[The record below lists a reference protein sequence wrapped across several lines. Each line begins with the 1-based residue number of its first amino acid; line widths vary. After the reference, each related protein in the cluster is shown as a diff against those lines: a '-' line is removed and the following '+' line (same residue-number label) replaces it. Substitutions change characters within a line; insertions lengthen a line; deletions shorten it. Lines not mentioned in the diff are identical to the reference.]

1 MDHQIPKT
9 LIIADDLTGALDAAG
24 PFCDR
29 GLRVATI
36 VDPQS
41 LSSKIDLSKID
52 VLAVNSDS
60 RHVPVAEATRRV
72 ETITHSID
80 VEQFNFV
87 IKKIDSTLRGNVV
100 AETVCLASSLNRGL
114 AIVAPAFPEQ
124 SRTVKKGYVHVA
136 GVKLGAT
143 EFAADKLNPAPKE
156 SIHDLFSEHPDVN
169 EAVLGDLST
178 DLFVLPECL
187 KVIAYDAEHDIELQ
201 RAVDAFHA
209 NVEGSILVGSSGIT
223 SRFAQSLPSRD
234 VAREDVSAESLL
246 FVVGSRSE
254 RSELQVKGLVDRS
267 AGSVAHGANGE
278 FGALHLDSEN
288 VFALVA
294 GEDASEVV
302 SSSVV
307 ASRLASTAADVVRS
321 RNFEAVVVTGGDT
334 ALALLREMKVSAV
347 EVLRNFVPGIPI
359 SRISFAGKQ
368 ILLLTKAGG
377 FGDLDLFVRIAT
389 ELLGGTTD

>member
-36 VDPQS
+36 VDSQS

-60 RHVPVAEATRRV
+60 RHVSVVEATRRI
-72 ETITHSID
+72 ETIARSLD

-100 AETVCLASSLNRGL
+100 AETVFLASTFNRGL
-114 AIVAPAFPEQ
+114 AIVAPAFPKQ

-136 GVKLGAT
+136 GVKLGET

-156 SIHDLFSEHPDVN
+156 SINDLFSEHPDVN
-169 EAVLGDLST
+169 EAVLGDSST
-178 DLFVLPECL
+178 DLFVSPECL
-187 KVIAYDAEHDIELQ
+187 KVVAYDAEHDIELQ
-201 RAVDAFHA
+201 LAVDAFHA
-209 NVEGSILVGSSGIT
+209 NVEASILVGSSGIT
-223 SRFAQSLPSRD
+223 SRFAQSLPSRS
-234 VAREDVSAESLL
+234 VAQKDVSAESLL

-254 RSELQVKGLVDRS
+254 RSELQVQGLVDRRV
-267 AGSVAHGANGE
+267 GSVAHGTNGE

-288 VFALVA
+288 VFVLVA
-294 GEDASEVV
+294 SENSTEVV
-302 SSSVV
+302 PSSVV

-334 ALALLREMKVSAV
+334 ALALLREMKVSVV

-377 FGDLDLFVRIAT
+377 FGDPDLFVRIAT
-389 ELLGGTTD
+389 ELLRGTTD

>member
-1 MDHQIPKT
+1 VDHQIPKT

-36 VDPQS
+36 VDSQS

-60 RHVPVAEATRRV
+60 RHVSVVEATRRI
-72 ETITHSID
+72 ETIARSLD

-100 AETVCLASSLNRGL
+100 AETVFLASTFNRGL
-114 AIVAPAFPEQ
+114 AIVAPAFPKQ

-136 GVKLGAT
+136 GVKLGET

-169 EAVLGDLST
+169 EAVLGDSST
-178 DLFVLPECL
+178 DLFVSPECL
-187 KVIAYDAEHDIELQ
+187 KVVAYDAEHDIELQ
-201 RAVDAFHA
+201 LAVDAFHA
-209 NVEGSILVGSSGIT
+209 NVEASILVGSSGIT
-223 SRFAQSLPSRD
+223 SRFAQSLPSRS
-234 VAREDVSAESLL
+234 VAQKDVSAESLL

-254 RSELQVKGLVDRS
+254 RSELQVQGLVDRRV
-267 AGSVAHGANGE
+267 GSVAHGTNGE
-278 FGALHLDSEN
+278 FGALHLDSEKAF
-288 VFALVA
+288 VLVA
-294 GEDASEVV
+294 GENSTEVV
-302 SSSVV
+302 PSSVV

-334 ALALLREMKVSAV
+334 ALALLREMKVSVV

-377 FGDLDLFVRIAT
+377 FGDPDLFVRIAT
-389 ELLGGTTD
+389 ELLRGTTD

>member
-1 MDHQIPKT
+1 VDHQIPKT

-36 VDPQS
+36 VDSQS

-60 RHVPVAEATRRV
+60 RHVSVAEATRRI
-72 ETITHSID
+72 ETIARSLD

-100 AETVCLASSLNRGL
+100 AETVFLASTFNRGL
-114 AIVAPAFPEQ
+114 AIVAPAFPKQ

-136 GVKLGAT
+136 GVKLGET

-156 SIHDLFSEHPDVN
+156 SINDLFSEHPDVN
-169 EAVLGDLST
+169 EAVLGDSST
-178 DLFVLPECL
+178 DLFVSPECL
-187 KVIAYDAEHDIELQ
+187 KVVAYDAEHDIELQ
-201 RAVDAFHA
+201 LAVDAFHA
-209 NVEGSILVGSSGIT
+209 NVEASILVGSSGIT
-223 SRFAQSLPSRD
+223 SRFAQSLPSRS
-234 VAREDVSAESLL
+234 VAQKDVSAESLL

-254 RSELQVKGLVDRS
+254 RSELQVQGLVDRRV
-267 AGSVAHGANGE
+267 GLVAHGTNGE

-288 VFALVA
+288 VFVLVA
-294 GEDASEVV
+294 SENSTEVV
-302 SSSVV
+302 PSSVV

-334 ALALLREMKVSAV
+334 ALALLREMKVSVV

-377 FGDLDLFVRIAT
+377 FGDPDLFVRIAT
-389 ELLGGTTD
+389 ELLRGTTD

>member
-29 GLRVATI
+29 GFRVATI

-41 LSSKIDLSKID
+41 LSSKIDFSKID

-60 RHVPVAEATRRV
+60 RHVPSAEATRRV
-72 ETITHSID
+72 ETIARSLD
-80 VEQFNFV
+80 VEQFTYV

-100 AETVCLASSLNRGL
+100 AETVCLASTLKRGL
-114 AIVAPAFPEQ
+114 AFVAPAFPEQ

-136 GVKLGAT
+136 GVKLGET

-156 SIHDLFSEHPDVN
+156 PIHDLFSEHPDVN
-169 EAVLGDLST
+169 EAVLGDSST
-178 DLFVLPECL
+178 DLFVSPECL
-187 KVIAYDAEHDIELQ
+187 KVVAYDAEHDPELQ
-201 RAVDAFHA
+201 LAVDAFHA
-209 NVEGSILVGSSGIT
+209 NVESSILVGSSGIT
-223 SRFAQSLPSRD
+223 SRFAQSLPSRS
-234 VAREDVSAESLL
+234 VAQEDVSAESLL

-254 RSELQVKGLVDRS
+254 RSDLQVKRLVERRV
-267 AGSVAHGANGE
+267 GSVAHGANGE
-278 FGALHLDSEN
+278 FGTLHLDSEN
-288 VFALVA
+288 VFTLVA
-294 GEDASEVV
+294 GENLTEVV
-302 SSSVV
+302 SSSMV

-321 RNFEAVVVTGGDT
+321 RDFEAVVATGGDT
-334 ALALLREMKVSAV
+334 ALALLREMNVSVV

-377 FGDLDLFVRIAT
+377 FGDLDLFVRITT
-389 ELLGGTTD
+389 ELLRGTTD

>member
-29 GLRVATI
+29 GFRVATI

-41 LSSKIDLSKID
+41 LSSKIDFSKID

-60 RHVPVAEATRRV
+60 RHVPSAEATRRV
-72 ETITHSID
+72 ETIARSLD
-80 VEQFNFV
+80 VEQFTYV

-100 AETVCLASSLNRGL
+100 AETVCLASTLKRGL
-114 AIVAPAFPEQ
+114 AFVAPAFPEQ

-136 GVKLGAT
+136 GVKLGET

-156 SIHDLFSEHPDVN
+156 PIHDLFSEHPDVN
-169 EAVLGDLST
+169 EAVLGDSST
-178 DLFVLPECL
+178 ELFVSPECL
-187 KVIAYDAEHDIELQ
+187 KVVAYDTEHDIELQ
-201 RAVDAFHA
+201 LAVDAFHA
-209 NVEGSILVGSSGIT
+209 NVEASILVGSSGIT
-223 SRFAQSLPSRD
+223 SRFAQSLPSRS
-234 VAREDVSAESLL
+234 VAQKDVSAESLL

-254 RSELQVKGLVDRS
+254 RSELQVQGLVDRRV
-267 AGSVAHGANGE
+267 GSVAHGANGE

-288 VFALVA
+288 VFVLVA
-294 GEDASEVV
+294 SENSTEVV
-302 SSSVV
+302 PSSVV

-334 ALALLREMKVSAV
+334 ALALLREMKVSVV

-368 ILLLTKAGG
+368 IFLLTKAGG
-377 FGDLDLFVRIAT
+377 FGDPDLFVRIAT
-389 ELLGGTTD
+389 ELLRGTTD

>member
-1 MDHQIPKT
+1 VDHQIPKT

-36 VDPQS
+36 VDSQS

-60 RHVPVAEATRRV
+60 RHVSVVEATRRI
-72 ETITHSID
+72 ETIARSLD

-100 AETVCLASSLNRGL
+100 AETVFLASTFNRGL
-114 AIVAPAFPEQ
+114 AIVAPAFPKQ

-136 GVKLGAT
+136 GVKLGET

-156 SIHDLFSEHPDVN
+156 SINDLFSDHPDVN
-169 EAVLGDLST
+169 EAVLGDSST
-178 DLFVLPECL
+178 DLFVSPECL
-187 KVIAYDAEHDIELQ
+187 KVVAYDAEHDIELQ
-201 RAVDAFHA
+201 LAVDAFHA
-209 NVEGSILVGSSGIT
+209 NVEASILVGSSGIT
-223 SRFAQSLPSRD
+223 SRFAQSLPSRS
-234 VAREDVSAESLL
+234 VAQKDVSAESLL

-254 RSELQVKGLVDRS
+254 RSELQVQGLVDRRV
-267 AGSVAHGANGE
+267 GSVAHGTNGE

-288 VFALVA
+288 VFVLVA
-294 GEDASEVV
+294 GENSTEVV
-302 SSSVV
+302 PSSVV

-334 ALALLREMKVSAV
+334 ALALLREMKVSVV

-377 FGDLDLFVRIAT
+377 FGDPDLFVRIAT
-389 ELLGGTTD
+389 ELLRGTTD

>member
-1 MDHQIPKT
+1 VDHQIPKT

-36 VDPQS
+36 VDSQS

-60 RHVPVAEATRRV
+60 RHVSVVEATRRI
-72 ETITHSID
+72 ETIARSLD

-100 AETVCLASSLNRGL
+100 AETVFLASTFNRGL
-114 AIVAPAFPEQ
+114 AIVAPAFPKQ

-136 GVKLGAT
+136 GVKLGET

-156 SIHDLFSEHPDVN
+156 SINDLFSEHPDVN
-169 EAVLGDLST
+169 EAVLGDSST
-178 DLFVLPECL
+178 DLFVSPECL
-187 KVIAYDAEHDIELQ
+187 KVVAYDAEHDIELQ
-201 RAVDAFHA
+201 LAVDAFHA
-209 NVEGSILVGSSGIT
+209 NVEASILVGSSGIT
-223 SRFAQSLPSRD
+223 SRFAQSLPSRS
-234 VAREDVSAESLL
+234 VAQKDVSAESLL

-254 RSELQVKGLVDRS
+254 RSELQVQGLVDRRV
-267 AGSVAHGANGE
+267 GSVAHGTNGE

-288 VFALVA
+288 VFVLVA
-294 GEDASEVV
+294 SENSTEVV
-302 SSSVV
+302 PSSVV

-334 ALALLREMKVSAV
+334 ALALLREMKVSVV

-377 FGDLDLFVRIAT
+377 FGDPDLFVRIAT
-389 ELLGGTTD
+389 ELLRGTTD

>member
-60 RHVPVAEATRRV
+60 RHVPVAEVTRRV
-72 ETITHSID
+72 ETITHSIN

-136 GVKLGAT
+136 GVKLGET

-156 SIHDLFSEHPDVN
+156 SILDLFSEHPDVS
-169 EAVLGDLST
+169 ETVLGDLST

-187 KVIAYDAEHDIELQ
+187 KVVAYDAEHDIELQ

-234 VAREDVSAESLL
+234 VAHEDVSAESLL

-254 RSELQVKGLVDRS
+254 RSELQVKGLVERS
-267 AGSVAHGANGE
+267 LGSVARGANGE

-389 ELLGGTTD
+389 ELLGGTAD

>member
-9 LIIADDLTGALDAAG
+9 QIIADDLTGALDAAG

-36 VDPQS
+36 VDSQS

-60 RHVPVAEATRRV
+60 RHVSVAEATRRI
-72 ETITHSID
+72 ETIARSLD

-100 AETVCLASSLNRGL
+100 AETVFLASTFNRGL
-114 AIVAPAFPEQ
+114 AIVAPAFPKQ

-136 GVKLGAT
+136 GVKLGET

-156 SIHDLFSEHPDVN
+156 SINDLFSEHPDVN
-169 EAVLGDLST
+169 EAVLGDSST
-178 DLFVLPECL
+178 DLFVSPECL
-187 KVIAYDAEHDIELQ
+187 KVVAYDAEHDIELQ
-201 RAVDAFHA
+201 LAVDAFHA
-209 NVEGSILVGSSGIT
+209 NVEASILVGSSGIT
-223 SRFAQSLPSRD
+223 SRFAQSLPSRS
-234 VAREDVSAESLL
+234 VAQKDVSAASLL

-254 RSELQVKGLVDRS
+254 RSELQVQGLVDRRV
-267 AGSVAHGANGE
+267 GSVAHGTNGE

-288 VFALVA
+288 VFVLVA
-294 GEDASEVV
+294 GENSTEVV
-302 SSSVV
+302 PSSVV

-334 ALALLREMKVSAV
+334 ALALLREMKVSVV

-377 FGDLDLFVRIAT
+377 FGDPDLFVRIAT
-389 ELLGGTTD
+389 ELLRGTTD

>member
-124 SRTVKKGYVHVA
+124 LRTVKKGYVHVA

-234 VAREDVSAESLL
+234 VAQEDVSAESLL

-267 AGSVAHGANGE
+267 AGSVARGANGE

>member
-36 VDPQS
+36 VDSQS

-60 RHVPVAEATRRV
+60 RHVSVVEATRRI
-72 ETITHSID
+72 ETIARSLD

-100 AETVCLASSLNRGL
+100 AETVFLASTFNRGL
-114 AIVAPAFPEQ
+114 AIVAPAFPKQ

-136 GVKLGAT
+136 GVKLGET

-156 SIHDLFSEHPDVN
+156 SINDLFSDHPDVN
-169 EAVLGDLST
+169 EAVLGDSST
-178 DLFVLPECL
+178 DLFVSPECL
-187 KVIAYDAEHDIELQ
+187 KVVAYDAEHDIELQ
-201 RAVDAFHA
+201 LAVDAFHA
-209 NVEGSILVGSSGIT
+209 NVEASILVGSSGIT
-223 SRFAQSLPSRD
+223 SRFAQSLPSRS
-234 VAREDVSAESLL
+234 VAQKDVSAESLL

-254 RSELQVKGLVDRS
+254 RSELQVQGLVDRRV
-267 AGSVAHGANGE
+267 GSVAHGTNGE

-288 VFALVA
+288 VFVLVA
-294 GEDASEVV
+294 SENSTEVV
-302 SSSVV
+302 PSSVV
-307 ASRLASTAADVVRS
+307 ASRLASTSADVVRS

-334 ALALLREMKVSAV
+334 ALALLREMKVSVV

-377 FGDLDLFVRIAT
+377 FGDPDLFVRIAT
-389 ELLGGTTD
+389 ELLRGTTD

>member
-1 MDHQIPKT
+1 VDHQIPKT

-36 VDPQS
+36 VDSQS

-60 RHVPVAEATRRV
+60 RHVSVAEATRRI
-72 ETITHSID
+72 ETIARSLD

-100 AETVCLASSLNRGL
+100 AETVFLASTFNRGL
-114 AIVAPAFPEQ
+114 AIVAPAFPKQ

-136 GVKLGAT
+136 GVKLGET

-156 SIHDLFSEHPDVN
+156 SINDLFSDHPDVN
-169 EAVLGDLST
+169 EAVLGDSST
-178 DLFVLPECL
+178 DLFVSPECL
-187 KVIAYDAEHDIELQ
+187 KVVAYDAEHDIELQ
-201 RAVDAFHA
+201 LAVDAFHA
-209 NVEGSILVGSSGIT
+209 NVEASILVGSSGIT
-223 SRFAQSLPSRD
+223 SRFAQSLPSRS
-234 VAREDVSAESLL
+234 VAQKDVSAESLL

-254 RSELQVKGLVDRS
+254 RSELQVQGLVDRRV
-267 AGSVAHGANGE
+267 GSVAHGTNGE

-288 VFALVA
+288 VFVLVA
-294 GEDASEVV
+294 SENSTEVV
-302 SSSVV
+302 PSSVV

-334 ALALLREMKVSAV
+334 ALALLREMKVSVV

-377 FGDLDLFVRIAT
+377 FGDPDLFVRIAT
-389 ELLGGTTD
+389 ELLRGTTD

>member
-1 MDHQIPKT
+1 VDHQIPKT

-36 VDPQS
+36 VDSQS

-60 RHVPVAEATRRV
+60 RHVSVVEATRRI
-72 ETITHSID
+72 ETIARSLD

-100 AETVCLASSLNRGL
+100 AETVFLASTFNRGL
-114 AIVAPAFPEQ
+114 AIVAPAFPKQ

-136 GVKLGAT
+136 GVKLGET

-156 SIHDLFSEHPDVN
+156 SINDLFSDHPDVN
-169 EAVLGDLST
+169 EAVLGDSST
-178 DLFVLPECL
+178 DLFVSPECL
-187 KVIAYDAEHDIELQ
+187 KVVAYDAEHDIELQ
-201 RAVDAFHA
+201 LAVDAFHA
-209 NVEGSILVGSSGIT
+209 NVEASILVGSSGIT
-223 SRFAQSLPSRD
+223 SRFAQSLPSRS
-234 VAREDVSAESLL
+234 VAQKDVSAESLL

-254 RSELQVKGLVDRS
+254 RSELQVQGLVDRRV
-267 AGSVAHGANGE
+267 GSVAHGTNGE

-288 VFALVA
+288 VFVLVA
-294 GEDASEVV
+294 SENSTEVV
-302 SSSVV
+302 PSSVV

-334 ALALLREMKVSAV
+334 ALALLREMKVSVV

-377 FGDLDLFVRIAT
+377 FGDPDLFVRIAT
-389 ELLGGTTD
+389 ELLRGTTD

>member
-36 VDPQS
+36 VDSQS

-60 RHVPVAEATRRV
+60 RHVSVVEATRRI
-72 ETITHSID
+72 ETIARSLD

-100 AETVCLASSLNRGL
+100 AETVFLASTFNRGL
-114 AIVAPAFPEQ
+114 AIVAPAFPKQ

-136 GVKLGAT
+136 GVKLGET

-156 SIHDLFSEHPDVN
+156 SINDLFSEHPDVN
-169 EAVLGDLST
+169 EAVLGDSST
-178 DLFVLPECL
+178 DLFVSPECL
-187 KVIAYDAEHDIELQ
+187 KVVAYDAEHDIELQ
-201 RAVDAFHA
+201 LAVDAFHA
-209 NVEGSILVGSSGIT
+209 NVEASILVGSSGIT
-223 SRFAQSLPSRD
+223 SRFAQSLPSRS
-234 VAREDVSAESLL
+234 VAQKDVSAESLL

-254 RSELQVKGLVDRS
+254 RSELQVQGLVDRRV
-267 AGSVAHGANGE
+267 GSVAHGTNGE

-288 VFALVA
+288 VFVLVA
-294 GEDASEVV
+294 GENSTEVV
-302 SSSVV
+302 PSSVV

-334 ALALLREMKVSAV
+334 ALALLREMKVSVV

-377 FGDLDLFVRIAT
+377 FGDPDLFVRIAT
-389 ELLGGTTD
+389 ELLRGTTD